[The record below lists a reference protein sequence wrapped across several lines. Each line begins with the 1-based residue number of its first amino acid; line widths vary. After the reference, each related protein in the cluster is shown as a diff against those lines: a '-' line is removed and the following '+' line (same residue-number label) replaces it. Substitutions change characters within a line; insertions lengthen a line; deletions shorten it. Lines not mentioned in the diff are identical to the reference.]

1 MVNKMTALPP
11 IELLQSLFHY
21 NQVDGTITYLQ
32 QRGPKKPGDLADS
45 TRNGL
50 PIVYIHGKEYKAAN
64 VAWALA
70 HGVDP
75 ADGKWLRYVICLDG
89 NPFNLSYHNLAI
101 QDTPHRYINPR
112 GRRAKRPGWLKKD
125 LRRNR
130 ITGEWTARYDGALLP
145 GTFLTQAEAAAARR
159 LAAREDAA
167 DG

>member
-11 IELLQSLFHY
+11 IALLQSLFHY

-50 PIVYIHGKEYKAAN
+50 PIVYIHGKEYKAAD
-64 VAWALA
+64 VAWALH
-70 HGVDP
+70 HGEWP
-75 ADGKWLRYVICLDG
+75 YGFYVVCRDN
-89 NPFNLSYHNLAI
+89 NPCNLAW
-101 QDTPHRYINPR
+101 DNLVATHVKPVYVNPR

-130 ITGEWTARYDGALLP
+130 VTGEWTARYDGALLP

-159 LAAREDAA
+159 LAAKEDAA